1 MKVACEICPH
11 HCKLEEGQSGFCH
24 ARRNEGGR
32 IVCANYGQVTAL
44 ALDPIEKKPLAR
56 FFPGSRILSVGSYGC
71 NLRCPFCQNHSIS
84 MASQAD
90 EATTVITPEQLVEKA
105 LQLVPQGNIGIAY
118 TYNEPLIGYE
128 FVADCAKLSRQHN
141 LKNVLVTNGTICE
154 KPLMQIL
161 PFIDAMN
168 IDLKGF
174 TQAFYDKLSGDLKT
188 VKKTISLSAQ
198 ACHVEVTTLLIPGEN
213 DSEEEIESLCRW
225 LAGISSEIPLHLSRF
240 FPRYRYN
247 TKHPTPVNRVYERAA
262 LARRYLKYVYTGNC

>member
-188 VKKTISLSAQ
+188 VKKTISLSAK